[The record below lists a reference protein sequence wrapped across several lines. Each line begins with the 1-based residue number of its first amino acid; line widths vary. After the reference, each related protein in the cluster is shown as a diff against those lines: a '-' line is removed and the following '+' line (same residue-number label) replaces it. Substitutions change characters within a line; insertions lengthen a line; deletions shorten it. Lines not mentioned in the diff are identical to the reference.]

1 MPQPEKGQPRK
12 SNAPGQE
19 QKESSTGDPGRTPG
33 KAEGDRD
40 AVEESL
46 RRQEE

>member
-1 MPQPEKGQPRK
+1 MPQPKEGQQKK

-33 KAEGDRD
+33 KAEGERD

-46 RRQEE
+46 RRQQE